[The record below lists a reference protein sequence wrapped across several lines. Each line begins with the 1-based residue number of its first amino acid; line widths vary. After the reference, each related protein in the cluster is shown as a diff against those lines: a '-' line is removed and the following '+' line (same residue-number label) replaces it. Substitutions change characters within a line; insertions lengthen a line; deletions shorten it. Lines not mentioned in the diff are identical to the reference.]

1 MHEIRDQHL
10 ACMAVQ
16 AAVCSGTFERMLKR
30 AAFTVVAAC
39 STPTRAPISAT
50 APAAAPLAATV
61 ESTGTTERITVTPLG
76 IVFEVPNPEAGISY
90 TGAKLAAVRECNREW
105 DREFAE
111 VANAALPFDRLAV
124 HVGSE
129 PFCSGVS
136 YTDMHVR
143 AYVIDARPEAVVRAI
158 GERGGAVA
166 RRLTSEVRIRDK
178 PMPSKWEPRVEF
190 PGFAHVGLS
199 YARWYDDYGGTA
211 HLDAFVRGVGD
222 QTFALLIMWTKSRVY
237 EADGVRIDPIANI
250 VLSVR

>member
-1 MHEIRDQHL
+1 M
-10 ACMAVQ
+10 M
-16 AAVCSGTFERMLKR
+16 KR
-30 AAFTVVAAC
+30 AAFTMVAAC
-39 STPTRAPISAT
+39 STPARAPISAT
-50 APAAAPLAATV
+50 AATAVAAAPLSATI
-61 ESTGTTERITVTPLG
+61 ESTGTAERITVTPPG
-76 IVFEVPNPEAGISY
+76 IVFEVSSSNAGVSY
-90 TGAKLAAVRECNREW
+90 TGAKLAAVRECTGEW

-129 PFCSGVS
+129 AFCDGHL
-136 YTDMHVR
+136 YIDMHVR

-158 GERGGAVA
+158 GERGGVVA
-166 RRLTSEVRIRDK
+166 RRLTSEARIRDK
-178 PMPSKWEPRVEF
+178 PVPSKWEPRVEL

-199 YARWYDDYGGTA
+199 YARWYGDYGGTA

-222 QTFALLIMWTKSRVY
+222 QTFALLIMWTSSPVY